1 MNNKGRAAGRSGL
14 GAVMGSKRLKAVAVR
29 GKQKIPVFDEKRAA
43 ALRRENMKE
52 MAGPFRI
59 ITDFGT
65 CGLTIAALEHDD
77 SPVKNWGGVSYV
89 DFPNFRSMD
98 AGPLIDRQ
106 SKKYACYRCPVGCG
120 GHMTAGTSDYRYEAG
135 AHKPEYETMAMFGS
149 NCLNE
154 NLDAI
159 IKANDICNRLG
170 IDTISA
176 GAGIAF
182 AIECYENGLI
192 TRKDTGGIEMTWGN
206 HKAIVA
212 MTEKLG
218 NREGF
223 GDVLADGVKIAAEK
237 IGRGAGQYA
246 MHLHGQEVP
255 AHDPKYGWK
264 WAICYRMDATP
275 ARHTQG
281 GGISPPGLPLP
292 EFDTKAVSGKA
303 APYRILN
310 GMNHIVNAT
319 GLCQIVY
326 GNYVSVNMVVEFLKA
341 ITGWDVTLD
350 ELIKTGER
358 IATLRHAFNLREG
371 LNPLLYDIPGRV
383 AGQPPK
389 QSGPLAG
396 VTLDETTLDREL
408 CEEMD
413 WDPVTTKPGKKKLL
427 ALGLAE
433 VAAALWP

>member
-1 MNNKGRAAGRSGL
+1 
-14 GAVMGSKRLKAVAVR
+14 
-29 GKQKIPVFDEKRAA
+29 
-43 ALRRENMKE
+43 
-52 MAGPFRI
+52 
-59 ITDFGT
+59 
-65 CGLTIAALEHDD
+65 
-77 SPVKNWGGVSYV
+77 
-89 DFPNFRSMD
+89 
-98 AGPLIDRQ
+98 
-106 SKKYACYRCPVGCG
+106 CYRCPVGCG
-120 GHMTAGTSDYRYEAG
+120 GHMTAGTGDYKYEAG

-170 IDTISA
+170 LDTISA
-176 GAGIAF
+176 GACIAF

-192 TRKDTGGIEMTWGN
+192 TKKDTGGIEMTWGN

-223 GDVLADGVKIAAEK
+223 GDILADGVKIAAEK
-237 IGRGAGQYA
+237 IGKDSGKYA
-246 MHLHGQEVP
+246 MHLQAQEVP

-292 EFDTKAVSGKA
+292 ELDPKAASGKA

-310 GMNHIVNAT
+310 GLNHVVNAT

-326 GNYVSVNMVVEFLKA
+326 GTYTSIDVLVEFMKA
-341 ITGWDVTLD
+341 VTGWDVTLD

-371 LNPLLYDIPGRV
+371 LNPLRYDIPGRV
-383 AGQPPK
+383 AGRPPK
-389 QSGPLAG
+389 KEGPLAG
-396 VTLDETTLDREL
+396 VTLDEATLDREL

-413 WDPVTTKPGKKKLL
+413 WDPVTTKPSKKKLL
-427 ALGLAE
+427 ELGLAE
-433 VAAALWP
+433 VAGELWP